1 MYSSMKKLW
10 FLIAAAAIVAG
21 CDTGGRG
28 GEEGS
33 TLKRLPYGRAELV
46 SAGNEAAGTDRY
58 LLTMWSGDMSV
69 ASGDDFGGAGISLSL
84 EIIGR
89 AVEDGAVPTGT
100 YAFSTTSSEAGTI
113 VASERSMLNVI
124 TAGSYGGSKARITG
138 GEVTVTRFNDRYE
151 VAGELTDAAKRCLEF
166 SFFGSL
172 SLTGGPA
179 VVDFEDVALL
189 PESGGYSDILW
200 GRELAGDNGEGKSYH
215 GILYSAAGAS
225 FGSLYGLDGGYEYW
239 GGFAFS
245 SNYCL
250 EDVADYSEQFS
261 AAASDS
267 GTFAVGYAFGPWSG
281 EYGDPTIVFENP
293 VTLVSVDV
301 ANDNKTYSYCRAMP
315 KLDGGEDIWIRLTAT
330 GYRDGEAVQA
340 VNIPLAEGADVVSDW
355 TKVDL
360 SLLGEVD
367 KVVFTMSSNDAN
379 EYGMLAPAYFCI
391 DNLVIAQ

>member
-1 MYSSMKKLW
+1 MYSSMKRLW
-10 FLIAAAAIVAG
+10 ILIAAAAIVAG
-21 CDTGGRG
+21 CDTSGRG
-28 GEEGS
+28 GGEGS
-33 TLKRLPYGRAELV
+33 TLKRLSYGRAELV

-84 EIIGR
+84 EVIGR
-89 AVEDGAVPTGT
+89 AAGDGIPTGT
-100 YAFSTTSSEAGTI
+100 YTFSATSSEAGTI
-113 VASERSMLNVI
+113 VSSERSILNVI
-124 TAGSYGGSKARITG
+124 TAGSYGGNKARITG

-151 VAGELTDAAKRCLEF
+151 VAGEVTDAAKRCLEF
-166 SFFGSL
+166 SFFGNL
-172 SLTGGPA
+172 SLTGGTA
-179 VVDFEDVALL
+179 LIDFEDVELL
-189 PESGGYSDILW
+189 AESGGYSDILW
-200 GRELAGDNGEGKSYH
+200 GRELAEDNGDGKSYY

-261 AAASDS
+261 AAAFGS
-267 GTFAVGYAFGPWSG
+267 GTFAVGYAFGPWNG
-281 EYGDPTIVFENP
+281 EYGDPTIAFEKP

-315 KLDGGEDIWIRLTAT
+315 KLDGGDDIWIRLTAT
-330 GYRDGEAVQA
+330 GYRAGEAVQS
-340 VNIPLAEGADVVSDW
+340 VNIPLAEGGDVVADW

-360 SLLGEVD
+360 SSLGKID
-367 KVVFTMSSNDAN
+367 KLVFTMSSNDAN
-379 EYGMLAPAYFCI
+379 DYGMLAPAYFCI